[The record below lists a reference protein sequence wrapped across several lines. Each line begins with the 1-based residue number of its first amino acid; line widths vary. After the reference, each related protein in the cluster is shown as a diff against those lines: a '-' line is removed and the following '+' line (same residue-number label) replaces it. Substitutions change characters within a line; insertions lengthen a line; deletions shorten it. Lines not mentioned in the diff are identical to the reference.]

1 MIFNGRQI
9 SAFMAIVT
17 HGSLGR
23 AAETLHI
30 TQPALS
36 RIIKRLEEQVG
47 AALFE
52 RNSKGMALTP
62 IGEALLPR
70 ATLLQREAAHAME
83 EINSMRGL
91 AKGTIKV
98 GSIGSVASSILPQAI
113 DRVLTRWPKLRV
125 EVIEGVWDR
134 LADAL
139 VKYEIDI
146 ALNVSIPDTD
156 EICAITDCSW
166 HDNSYVV
173 AAVDHPL
180 RRQAGLKLADTLD
193 HRWATMPRG
202 TEPFE
207 HMRKVFTAHGLGLPN
222 VLVETRS
229 IVVLKGLVTRAGFLS
244 WMPQPMYD
252 AEGKAGLFDLLPI
265 DGVVATRR
273 LTAFRRRQ
281 GILPAPAMKLVDELR
296 GIAAHPTADSGKL
309 HNG

>member
-1 MIFNGRQI
+1 
-9 SAFMAIVT
+9 MAIVT

-36 RIIKRLEEQVG
+36 RIIKRLEAQVG

-83 EINSMRGL
+83 DINSMRGL

-98 GSIGSVASSILPQAI
+98 GSVGSVASLILPTAI
-113 DRVLTRWPKLRV
+113 DRVLTRWPNLRV
-125 EVIEGVWDR
+125 EVLEGVWDR

-139 VKYEIDI
+139 AKYEIDV
-146 ALNVSIPDTD
+146 ALNVSIPDSE
-156 EICAITDCSW
+156 EICAIADCSW
-166 HDNSYVV
+166 QDKSYVV
-173 AAVDHPL
+173 AALDHPL
-180 RRQAGLKLADTLD
+180 RNRPDLTLADTLGS
-193 HRWATMPRG
+193 RWATMPRG

-207 HMRKVFTAHGLGLPN
+207 HMREVFAANGLGLPN
-222 VLVETRS
+222 VMVETRS
-229 IVVLKGLVTRAGFLS
+229 IVVLKSLVMRAGFLS

-252 AEGKAGLFDLLPI
+252 AESKARLFDLLPMQ
-265 DGVVATRR
+265 GVVSTRR
-273 LTAFRRRQ
+273 LTAFRRRH
-281 GILPAPAMKLVDELR
+281 GILPTPAVKLVEELR
-296 GIAAHPTADSGKL
+296 RIAARPPGVL
-309 HNG
+309 G